1 MTDQAITKKKAN
13 PYDQFKLAIRGDA
26 VRERFEIILKE
37 RSEAFLSSLLSVVA
51 NDNALQ
57 KCDTGSIL
65 TAAAKAA
72 ILDLPVEKSLGFA
85 WIVPFGKKAEFILG
99 YKGYIQLALRTSAYE
114 VINATPIYVG
124 EKVIVNRLTGNITLN
139 GKQTSDEVI
148 GYASYFQMK
157 NGFEK
162 YRYMTVDEVH
172 AHAKR
177 YAKSYGNPKSN
188 WTTNF
193 DSMGLKTVIRQ
204 LLSKWGLLS
213 IKMQDADMP
222 LVSADNGRLTDPEDM
237 VVPPFEDII
246 EGEAVDVE
254 TPTEPETE
262 QSSHDSDYMCQA
274 IVDAKL
280 SVNVHAAKAALK
292 YCTIDDP
299 STEEA
304 VAWMRL
310 YRGWK
315 DLGMTTQVAADG
327 ANEGKIPQ

>member
-1 MTDQAITKKKAN
+1 MTDQALTKKKAN

-280 SVNVHAAKAALK
+280 SVNVHAAQAALK

-315 DLGMTTQVAADG
+315 DSDKTTQEAADR
-327 ANEGKIPQ
+327 ANKGETP